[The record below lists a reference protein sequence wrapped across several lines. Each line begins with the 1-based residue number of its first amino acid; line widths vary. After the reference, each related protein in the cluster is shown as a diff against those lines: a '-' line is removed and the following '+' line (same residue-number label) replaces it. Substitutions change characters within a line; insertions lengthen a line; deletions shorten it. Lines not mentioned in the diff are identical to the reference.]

1 MSEVKRYY
9 YKDKKTG
16 RPVYNLKSPLSE
28 EEAKNYVLIT
38 KEEWDELTYVPP
50 VEPHVPT
57 EEETARNEKLARIA
71 FLKSELAR
79 TDYQAIKY
87 AEGWINEE
95 EYAEVKAQRQAWRD
109 GINELEAELGGK

>member
-1 MSEVKRYY
+1 MEQKRYY

-16 RPVYNLKSPLSE
+16 HAAYNLKSPLSE

-50 VEPHVPT
+50 YVPT
-57 EEETARNEKLARIA
+57 AEELARQEKLNRIS

-87 AEGWINEE
+87 AEGWIEE
-95 EYAEVKAQRQAWRD
+95 EDYAEMKAQRQTWRD
-109 GINELEAELGGK
+109 EINELEAEI